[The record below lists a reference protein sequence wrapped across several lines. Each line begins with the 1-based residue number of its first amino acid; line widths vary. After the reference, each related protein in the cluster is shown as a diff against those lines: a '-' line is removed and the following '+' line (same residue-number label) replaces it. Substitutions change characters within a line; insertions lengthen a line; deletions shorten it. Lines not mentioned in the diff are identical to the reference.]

1 MEKRYTGY
9 LGELEKLIDSG
20 KLNEEHEYYELY
32 IYIKQLYKPL
42 IIKQIIE
49 KKINTILNTI
59 GNKYKVEI
67 DNIPKNTE
75 SVPIQTINKGI
86 ERIKSEILEKLARID
101 NIKQTKKNII
111 ETIY

>member
-42 IIKQIIE
+42 IIKQIIA
-49 KKINTILNTI
+49 
-59 GNKYKVEI
+59 Y
-67 DNIPKNTE
+67 
-75 SVPIQTINKGI
+75 
-86 ERIKSEILEKLARID
+86 
-101 NIKQTKKNII
+101 
-111 ETIY
+111 